1 VPTIGCHDGRTIRY
15 PHPSIKKHDSVKF
28 NLKTGK
34 IEETIKFGVG
44 ALVMVTSGR
53 NLGRVGQLKS
63 VEKHEGS
70 DNVVHIE
77 VCALLIERYYLP
89 LILLLIIFTC
99 LSFGFGFFL
108 SAIFFSLA
116 RILPRTHL
124 RRVWT
129 MSS

>member
-1 VPTIGCHDGRTIRY
+1 LKVKKTYTGRKGVPTVGCHDGRTIRY

-28 NLKTGK
+28 NLTTGK

-70 DNVVHIE
+70 DYIVHIE
-77 VCALLIERYYLP
+77 V
-89 LILLLIIFTC
+89 
-99 LSFGFGFFL
+99 
-108 SAIFFSLA
+108 
-116 RILPRTHL
+116 
-124 RRVWT
+124 
-129 MSS
+129 